1 MTELRFTGHDGDYVL
16 LESLAGEKF
25 RLLVDDSLRATIK
38 RSGQSAGLSV
48 QLTPREIQTEIRSG
62 KSVEELISRSGDA
75 RHYIEKFAA
84 PVLDELSH
92 VIASALSV
100 RISIAGDRHTDISH
114 IEFGDIISGRL
125 EASGVHEFDWTAR
138 RDEQQVWLV
147 SANYSINGESRKA
160 TWSYDA
166 KRMLLAPENENAIRL
181 STQNSLAEQNYAKLS
196 VAQEP
201 QQPEV
206 DLGITQSLAD
216 TQLVETVIP
225 IGRTREIIQEQFEA
239 DEQEP
244 PTDLLEA
251 LKKKREE
258 RSVRDSDQVE
268 IEPKTQNLEIVAD
281 YEQAIEIGEEPQLD
295 PEEIAP
301 NPAPVRRSGRPS
313 IPSFDEIVQGT
324 KSEDE

>member
-16 LESLAGEKF
+16 LESLTGEKF
-25 RLLVDDSLRATIK
+25 RLLVDDSLRATVK
-38 RSGQSAGLSV
+38 RSGQSSALSV
-48 QLTPREIQTEIRSG
+48 QLTPREIQSEIRSG
-62 KSVEELISRSGDA
+62 KSVDELISRSSDP
-75 RHYIEKFAA
+75 RHYVEKFAA

-125 EASGVHEFDWTAR
+125 EASGVTDFEWTAR

-147 SANYSINGESRKA
+147 SANYEINGESRRA

-201 QQPEV
+201 KQPDV

-225 IGRTREIIQEQFEA
+225 IGRTSEFNQDQFDVEA
-239 DEQEP
+239 QEP

-268 IEPKTQNLEIVAD
+268 PEPRTQNLEIVPD
-281 YEQAIEIGEEPQLD
+281 YEQTFEVGEEPQPD
-295 PEEIAP
+295 PDEIAP